1 MADKIYFYPVWV
13 RIWHWVNALM
23 FLFLIVTGLS
33 MQYSS
38 PDYPMIRFDFAV
50 SIHNIAGIIVIIAY
64 FVFVLGNLFTGN
76 GKFYNL
82 KMKGLV
88 NDLQKQIFFY
98 SVDIFKQKPT
108 PFPLSESRKFNPLQK
123 VSYLFEMYSIVPL
136 LIISGLGL
144 LFPEIILSKVL
155 GMTGIHLIDL
165 IHIISGYVL
174 SIFLIIHVYF
184 CTIGK
189 TATSNFRSMVNGWH

>member
-1 MADKIYFYPVWV
+1 
-13 RIWHWVNALM
+13 
-23 FLFLIVTGLS
+23 
-33 MQYSS
+33 
-38 PDYPMIRFDFAV
+38 
-50 SIHNIAGIIVIIAY
+50 
-64 FVFVLGNLFTGN
+64 FTGN

>member
-33 MQYSS
+33 MQYSN
-38 PDYPMIRFDFAV
+38 PDYPMIRFDYAV
-50 SIHNIAGIIVIIAY
+50 SIHNIAGIIVTIAY
-64 FVFVLGNLFTGN
+64 FVFVMGNLFTAN
-76 GKFYNL
+76 GKFYHL
-82 KMKGLV
+82 KKKGFFI
-88 NDLQKQIFFY
+88 DLKKQIYYY
-98 SVDIFKQKPT
+98 SFGIFKHQPS
-108 PFPLSESRKFNPLQK
+108 PFPLSVSRKFNPLQK
-123 VSYLFEMYSIVPL
+123 VSYLFAMYSFLPL

-155 GMTGIHLIDL
+155 GMSGIHITDL
-165 IHIISGYVL
+165 VHIISGFVL
-174 SIFLIIHVYF
+174 SVFLVIHVYF

-189 TATSNFRSMVNGWH
+189 TATSNFTSMFTGWH